1 MMNPLLKL
9 NGLRKLMIW
18 QYILK

>member
-1 MMNPLLKL
+1 MMNPILKL